1 MRRQNNSLK
10 NILTLIV
17 VLLIIAAG
25 VFIYLSPIFEKNSPK
40 ITFENNKYWN
50 LKEKLKLSLFDQS
63 GIKSYKI
70 YYIIDD
76 NKTILVDKSIN
87 SKQTSLMFEIPKF
100 DLDINIQKIKIAV
113 EAVDNSLWNFYKVI
127 KLMKNLN

>member
-1 MRRQNNSLK
+1 MK
-10 NILTLIV
+10 
-17 VLLIIAAG
+17 
-25 VFIYLSPIFEKNSPK
+25 KNSPK

-100 DLDINIQKIKIAV
+100 DLDINIQKK
-113 EAVDNSLWNFYKVI
+113 S
-127 KLMKNLN
+127 KLLLRQWIIRFGIFFTR